1 MAIIEKNVNLKKEFG
16 ELIKTLGIDVT
27 RYHVVPELLEERQK
41 YAALMEQKLYE
52 IRQSIHDKQDQSLMQ
67 LNSSTEDLNDKLN
80 KYSCSIQSLEAMVQ
94 RFNSATHD
102 FMYKSDIAARSKELV
117 DVINNIKNELSKF
130 VVDRSE
136 LKDLIRLQNENY
148 VSLFEHFDT
157 QFKAIDAN
165 HTETKRSIMKSDELL
180 YKNVQSHDEQMTK
193 YFNKID
199 DNSKLISKLV
209 LENLTSLKNNIDQ
222 SESSV
227 VSKIEVIEKLLQGLV
242 EGQKVGH
249 DYMEIYFYEILE
261 CIELNKKKQ
270 NRLFMLSFFICQL
283 TLVGLAALLYLFLI

>member
-261 CIELNKKKQ
+261 CNT
-270 NRLFMLSFFICQL
+270 S
-283 TLVGLAALLYLFLI
+283 FLILCLFKRL